1 MGSTQK
7 NVMLGGNKGKIDKLP
22 KKQNDYIDKAQS
34 FMKKPKKQ
42 EKVEKIKETETP
54 VLVDKNTLKLV
65 PPRDPRVNSAIA
77 PFSDDML
84 EEDYPDCEMKFKDR
98 KELADAMFKTMKKY
112 GGIGLTCNQVG
123 LPFNM
128 FTIGD
133 HPDIEKGLKM
143 ACFNPMIIT
152 KSEETVVMKEGC
164 LTFPFV
170 FLSIERP
177 RKVVV
182 KYEDEDGQLREGHLD
197 GMISRIFQHEYDHI
211 LGKNFTDGVSKLKLD
226 MAYKKAAKQ
235 MKAYEKHKKAME
247 KL

>member
-7 NVMLGGNKGKIDKLP
+7 SVMRPPQTKREKIPKQDNYTDNAQTFMKAKS
-22 KKQNDYIDKAQS
+22 KKQVNTDKKEEKGATEVDD
-34 FMKKPKKQ
+34 KK
-42 EKVEKIKETETP
+42 
-54 VLVDKNTLKLV
+54 TLKLV

-84 EEDYPDCEMKFKDR
+84 KDEGFKDR
-98 KELADAMFKTMKKY
+98 KELADAMFKTMRKY
-112 GGIGLTCNQVG
+112 GGLGLTCNQVG

-128 FTIGD
+128 FTLGD
-133 HPDIEKGLKM
+133 HPDLEKGLKM
-143 ACFNPMIIT
+143 ACFNPFIIS
-152 KSEETVVMKEGC
+152 KSEETVMMKEGC

-170 FLSIERP
+170 FLSIVRP

-197 GMISRIFQHEYDHI
+197 GMISRVFQHEYDHI
-211 LGKNFTDGVSKLKLD
+211 LGKNFIDGVSKMKLD

-235 MKAYEKHKKAME
+235 MKLYEKRKNQ
-247 KL
+247 